1 MIRRLRFV
9 ALTAAVALTL
19 SACAD
24 NDAKESDVV
33 NAMQDAGLPTDQ
45 AECIGAAVDDAFG
58 DDQGLYNDIAAT
70 AEPDEL
76 PPAAQEELEAIL
88 DDCIDGE
95 GTGADPADDP
105 ADEPTDDDGSAD
117 ADADAEPEPGT
128 TDADDG

>member
-58 DDQGLYNDIAAT
+58 DDQGLYNDIAGT
-70 AEPDEL
+70 AEPDEF

-95 GTGADPADDP
+95 GTGGDPADDP
-105 ADEPTDDDGSAD
+105 TDDADGPAD
-117 ADADAEPEPGT
+117 DADAEADT
-128 TDADDG
+128 TDAADG

>member
-33 NAMQDAGLPTDQ
+33 NTMQDAGLPTDQ
-45 AECIGAAVDDAFG
+45 AECIGAGVDDAFG
-58 DDQGLYNDIAAT
+58 DDQGLYNDIAGIAD
-70 AEPDEL
+70 PDDY
-76 PPAAQEELEAIL
+76 PPEAQEQIDAIL

-95 GTGADPADDP
+95 GT
-105 ADEPTDDDGSAD
+105 AD
-117 ADADAEPEPGT
+117 APAEGEADGEGSTDGEGGEDDADT
-128 TDADDG
+128 TDTTDG

>member
-1 MIRRLRFV
+1 MTRRLRFV

-58 DDQGLYNDIAAT
+58 DDQGLYNDIAGT
-70 AEPDEL
+70 AEPDEF
-76 PPAAQEELEAIL
+76 PPAAQEEIDGIL

-95 GTGADPADDP
+95 GAAGDPADD
-105 ADEPTDDDGSAD
+105 EGSTDGEDGVEDDVD
-117 ADADAEPEPGT
+117 T
-128 TDADDG
+128 TDAADG

>member
-9 ALTAAVALTL
+9 ALTAAVALTF

-58 DDQGLYNDIAAT
+58 DDQSLYNDIAGT
-70 AEPDEL
+70 ADPAEF
-76 PPAAQEELEAIL
+76 PPAAQDELEAIL

-95 GTGADPADDP
+95 GTADDP
-105 ADEPTDDDGSAD
+105 ATDDGSTDGEDGADD
-117 ADADAEPEPGT
+117 ADT
-128 TDADDG
+128 TDTTDG